1 MKINKM
7 TDREFTLYNTVL
19 NAMLNNLH
27 YFAKYNDNLSP
38 AEVTNM
44 LIQTTENI
52 TTAVIKRGEA
62 DV

>member
-1 MKINKM
+1 M

-27 YFAKYNDNLSP
+27 YFAKYSDNLSP
-38 AEVTNM
+38 AEVINM

-52 TTAVIKRGEA
+52 TTALTKANDNAE
-62 DV
+62 